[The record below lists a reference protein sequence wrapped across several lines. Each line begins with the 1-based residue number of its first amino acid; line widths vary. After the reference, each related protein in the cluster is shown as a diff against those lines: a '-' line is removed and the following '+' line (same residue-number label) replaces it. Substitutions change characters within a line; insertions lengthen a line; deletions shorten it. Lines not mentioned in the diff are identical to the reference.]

1 MKLDNCRK
9 LRNAIYLQLGLPAH
23 WRATGLKMKQ
33 KITASGCADRLKAMA
48 DPDRLRIVTA
58 LRTGPKAV
66 GELAESLPM
75 ELANVSHHLGVLRVS
90 QIVLVEKQGRQRV
103 YRLNPEVSPNPC
115 CRPLN
120 LAAAAL
126 SLTSLGSPRPKKQA
140 ILSRFLLA
148 IFYCVFTPWA
158 ACVPANALI
167 FKCMF
172 ECYCVC

>member
-1 MKLDNCRK
+1 MRYACNG
-9 LRNAIYLQLGLPAH
+9 GLPAH

-103 YRLNPEVSPNPC
+103 YRLNPEVSPDPALPTLEFGC
-115 CRPLN
+115 CRLELDKSWKPKTEE
-120 LAAAAL
+120 
-126 SLTSLGSPRPKKQA
+126 TSS
-140 ILSRFLLA
+140 S
-148 IFYCVFTPWA
+148 
-158 ACVPANALI
+158 
-167 FKCMF
+167 
-172 ECYCVC
+172 